1 MTIRSLTQTTII
13 AGAASLLLL
22 SGAALGQT
30 SAPQAP
36 QNRPTTIPT
45 TQTQPQLRAAPD
57 PLKMEDVSRVKGAAV
72 YGSDNK
78 KLGSVSTLLMEP
90 ASKTIDRL
98 VVSDGGILGVGSH
111 FVAIPLQEFAWDE
124 KEAVFRLAISSDE
137 LKRMPEWKEQLSQL
151 PAGSMPPP
159 PPVPSKTAPA
169 ASGSAPKPIAPAQ

>member
-1 MTIRSLTQTTII
+1 V
-13 AGAASLLLL
+13 
-22 SGAALGQT
+22 
-30 SAPQAP
+30 
-36 QNRPTTIPT
+36 PTA
-45 TQTQPQLRAAPD
+45 QQQPQLRVAPD

-78 KLGSVSTLLMEP
+78 KLGSVTTMLMEP

-124 KEAVFRLAISSDE
+124 KEAVFRLAINSDE

-159 PPVPSKTAPA
+159 PPVPSRTAPA
-169 ASGSAPKPIAPAQ
+169 ASGSMPKPIAPTQ